1 MALSPQ
7 IRKALKKCFKNRNAH
22 GARFNWVHHEIN
34 YRVELA
40 AEMAN
45 ATENGIVG
53 IFHAGR
59 GCDGGSFRWVEHR
72 PVAGLFAEN
81 KARDEDYSWADGAME
96 IRFVKPS
103 EYYKTGYFS
112 NP

>member
-45 ATENGIVG
+45 ATENGIVAVFCG
-53 IFHAGR
+53 GTD
-59 GCDGGSFRWVEHR
+59 CDGYHFRFVHHRPIRGLFVEH
-72 PVAGLFAEN
+72 
-81 KARDEDYSWADGAME
+81 KARDNDYSWAAGPAT

-103 EYYKTGYFS
+103 ENPQQYYDS
-112 NP
+112 